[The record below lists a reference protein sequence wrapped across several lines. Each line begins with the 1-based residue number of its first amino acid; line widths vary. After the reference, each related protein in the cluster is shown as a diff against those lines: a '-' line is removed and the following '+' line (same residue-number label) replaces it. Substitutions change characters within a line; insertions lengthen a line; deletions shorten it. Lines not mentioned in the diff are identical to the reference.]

1 MLPEDLVELFG
12 KWWKKHTLDPKNK
25 KDAESY
31 ILASDA
37 WFAAFKVMEELN
49 SVSGKRSTPLKKT
62 CDSCGRI
69 LTTRFYCNVCD
80 NDE

>member
-1 MLPEDLVELFG
+1 MLPENMVELFS
-12 KWWKKHTLDPKNK
+12 KWWNKHIQDPKNK

-37 WFAAFKVMEELN
+37 WFAAFKAMEELD
-49 SVSGKRSTPLKKT
+49 SLTSKRSNPLHKP
-62 CDSCGRI
+62 CDSCGRT
-69 LTTRFYCNVCD
+69 LTTRFYCGVCD